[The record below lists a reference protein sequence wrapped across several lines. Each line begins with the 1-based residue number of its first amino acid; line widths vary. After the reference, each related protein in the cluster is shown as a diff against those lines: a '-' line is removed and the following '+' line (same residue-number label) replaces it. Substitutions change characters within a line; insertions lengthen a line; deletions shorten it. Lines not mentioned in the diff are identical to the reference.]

1 MQVSQ
6 NLTWIS
12 DFLPFKGS
20 LKIDFSEWGWIY
32 NEFSKTSIHQAQ
44 KTPLVEDGSGS
55 FHTARYNS
63 SLCDC
68 QLLAKDFL
76 KNPHSSMKDMY
87 LNMASKMINVLDSH
101 NWSIFLEGISKEM
114 ANKQEKQKTLLAQFV
129 EKLIQFPL
137 ET

>member
-1 MQVSQ
+1 
-6 NLTWIS
+6 
-12 DFLPFKGS
+12 
-20 LKIDFSEWGWIY
+20 
-32 NEFSKTSIHQAQ
+32 
-44 KTPLVEDGSGS
+44 
-55 FHTARYNS
+55 
-63 SLCDC
+63 
-68 QLLAKDFL
+68 
-76 KNPHSSMKDMY
+76 MKDMY